1 MPGPAVIV
9 AVGAWWVT
17 VAVGASPLILVA
29 EGAPPARPHG
39 HMVPPRALLWLLV
52 APPSFLSPWVPPR
65 SSSWPCGASPLV
77 VVAVGASSLVLVVM
91 WCPPGRRHGRVVPPR
106 SWPWVPPVVLVVM
119 WCPPVILVAMC
130 WPPLVLVLVWCP
142 PGRRRGRVV
151 PRSPSWPLVPP
162 RSSSSSWVLPWLSW
176 LCGGPPACHRGCV
189 VPPGLSSSPWV
200 PPTRSR
206 GRGCVR
212 VWCPLN
218 PYPTGV
224 RGRGGGGC
232 GGRFV
237 VVMGVLVMKR
247 TRCEK
252 R

>member
-1 MPGPAVIV
+1 M
-9 AVGAWWVT
+9 
-17 VAVGASPLILVA
+17 AVGASPLVLVA

-39 HMVPPRALLWLLV
+39 HMVPPPGRRCGCGCPLGR
-52 APPSFLSPWVPPR
+52 PRRHGCPRGHGCPPR

-176 LCGGPPACHRGCV
+176 LCGGPPACHRGRV
-189 VPPGLSSSPWV
+189 VPPRLSSSPWV
-200 PPTRSR
+200 PPARSR

-224 RGRGGGGC
+224 RGRGGRGC

-237 VVMGVLVMKR
+237 VVMVVMVMKR
-247 TRCEK
+247 TSCQK
-252 R
+252 RGYIY